1 VSAEIV
7 HFPVKKLA
15 RAQRFHCAED
25 AVAHCLDQMLRG
37 ACTTEVTQRGA
48 AIFTEK
54 LKNAGYAIIPF
65 WVLDASP
72 TDPAS

>member
-7 HFPVKKLA
+7 HFPVKNQA
-15 RAQRFHCAED
+15 RAQHFHCAED
-25 AVAHCLDQMLRG
+25 AVAHCLDQMIG
-37 ACTTEVTQRGA
+37 PCQTEVTQRAA

-72 TDPAS
+72 TEPAS